1 MGVDEWVAHAY
12 AQVRGFREKMKF
24 GSETEIDF
32 FNLLHLFVA
41 QRRLNSSSSIYNGED
56 RFEFA
61 HLCRESI
68 GTGMTADRT
77 KQQSSHQEVSK

>member
-1 MGVDEWVAHAY
+1 MNI
-12 AQVRGFREKMKF
+12 
-24 GSETEIDF
+24 GSATEIEF

-41 QRRLNSSSSIYNGED
+41 QRRLNSSRCIYNGED
-56 RFEFA
+56 SFEFA

-68 GTGMTADRT
+68 GTGMTADQA